1 MHEFDQ
7 MMDIL
12 DLFVKKTTFA
22 GMARPHKT
30 AGGAAQPA
38 FISRQT
44 GRRRY
49 FFNNL
54 SPSPGAPG
62 LVVACGGWERCA
74 PDYVVERADF
84 RFHAVEF
91 VAQGR
96 GSFEIFGREHPLRA
110 GSLFSYGPG
119 VAHRICS
126 DPARPLE
133 KYFVDFSGRKAA
145 GLVRELR
152 AAGVVRVARREF
164 AQAWFEQL
172 LETGAQAAGQ
182 ADGGA
187 AGVCALLVE
196 LIARH
201 ATLGPPLPAGT
212 TPVSRAGYERCLGL
226 LRENFL
232 SLASADGL
240 ARMAHVDAAYMARL
254 FQRHG
259 GESPYRMLVRL
270 KMNHAAERL
279 VSGAQSLKAIGAEA
293 GFADPYHFSRVFK
306 RVHGMAPRA
315 FRENYHRERDRAGGT
330 PPGKG

>member
-1 MHEFDQ
+1 
-7 MMDIL
+7 MDIL
-12 DLFVKKTTFA
+12 DLFLEKPTMA
-22 GMARPHKT
+22 GMARSSVP
-30 AGGAAQPA
+30 AGRVKDPAPPA

-54 SPSPGAPG
+54 APAPAAPG
-62 LVVACGGWERCA
+62 VVVACGGWERCA

-96 GSFEIFGREHPLRA
+96 GSLEIFGHERPLRA

-126 DPARPLE
+126 DPAEPLE

-145 GLVRELR
+145 GLARELQ

-164 AQAWFEQL
+164 AQTWFEQL
-172 LETGAQAAGQ
+172 LETGAQAG
-182 ADGGA
+182 GGA

-196 LIARH
+196 LIVRH
-201 ATLGPPLPAGT
+201 ALLGPPLPAGT
-212 TPVSRAGYERCLGL
+212 TPVSRMGYERCVML
-226 LRENFL
+226 LRDHFPT
-232 SLASADGL
+232 LASADEL
-240 ARMAHVDAAYMARL
+240 ARMAHMDAAYMTRL

-270 KMNHAAERL
+270 KMHRAAERL
-279 VSGAQSLKAIGAEA
+279 VSEARSLKEIGAEV

-306 RVHGMAPRA
+306 RVHGLPPRR
-315 FRENYHRERDRAGGT
+315 FQENYHR
-330 PPGKG
+330 GKLMPSP